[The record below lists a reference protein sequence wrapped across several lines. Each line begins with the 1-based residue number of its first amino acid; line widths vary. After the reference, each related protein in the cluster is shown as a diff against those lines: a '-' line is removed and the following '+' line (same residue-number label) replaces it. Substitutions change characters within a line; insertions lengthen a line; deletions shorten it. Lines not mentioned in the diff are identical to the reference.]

1 MLDGGVDHSHGE
13 NDAIKLRESG
23 SFTTEQCGNDHQRS
37 HRHQN
42 GKDAPVELMRYHD
55 AAGIARHEG
64 DDREKQFCGM
74 GIETRLHRDCGARG
88 VAGHE
93 GHEVA

>member
-1 MLDGGVDHSHGE
+1 MFDGGVDHAHGE

-23 SFTTEQCGNDHQRS
+23 GLVAEQRGNDHQRS
-37 HRHQN
+37 HRHQD
-42 GKDAPVELMRYHD
+42 GKDAPVELMRHHD

-74 GIETRLHRDCGARG
+74 GIEAGLHRNGGARG